1 MAHELVVFDNSGVL
15 VDSESL
21 GNRLLAGMLTDEVAP
36 TTFAEAVEHYLGKS
50 FADMVETVRRR
61 TGAVVPDDFGARF
74 HARLFDTFERELTA
88 VDGVHEVLDDL
99 DARNVPYCVASND
112 TADRVAV
119 SLGLTGLAPR
129 LAGRIFGADQVAR
142 PKPAPDVFLHAARR
156 CGVAPEACLVIEDS
170 ARGVA
175 AARAAGMT
183 VYGLASVTPRTRLGD
198 AQQVLGSMREL
209 RDLIPALFPDPLL
222 QETRR

>member
-50 FADMVETVRRR
+50 FAD
-61 TGAVVPDDFGARF
+61 
-74 HARLFDTFERELTA
+74 
-88 VDGVHEVLDDL
+88 
-99 DARNVPYCVASND
+99 
-112 TADRVAV
+112 
-119 SLGLTGLAPR
+119 
-129 LAGRIFGADQVAR
+129 
-142 PKPAPDVFLHAARR
+142 AARR

-198 AQQVLGSMREL
+198 ARQVLGSMREL
-209 RDLIPALFPDPLL
+209 RDPIPALFPDPLL

>member
-50 FADMVETVRRR
+50 FADMVETVHRR

-88 VDGVHEVLDDL
+88 VDGVHAVLDDL

-119 SLGLTGLAPR
+119 SLGLTGLAPGWP
-129 LAGRIFGADQVAR
+129 AGSSALTRW
-142 PKPAPDVFLHAARR
+142 PAPNPPPTSFCTRP
-156 CGVAPEACLVIEDS
+156 G
-170 ARGVA
+170 A
-175 AARAAGMT
+175 AASHLRHAWSSRTAP
-183 VYGLASVTPRTRLGD
+183 VESPPRGR
-198 AQQVLGSMREL
+198 
-209 RDLIPALFPDPLL
+209 PA
-222 QETRR
+222 